1 MAVELSSTA
10 NIVCIYMSEY
20 AYPAR
25 ALSHEEEIKKSTF
38 IVHIAHT
45 PDVDSA
51 KAFITQINQQYPDA
65 RHNCWAYVAGA
76 PGGSHV
82 YGFSD
87 DGEPNGTAGK
97 PMLNVLQGSGLG
109 EICAVTTRYFGGIKL
124 GTGGLVRAYGGT
136 LNNALSQLETSI
148 KVPSVE
154 LIGDSDY
161 ALQGQI
167 EQCLNSKYQVL
178 NIAKEFGVGI
188 SWLIKI
194 DERQAD
200 TAIKDI
206 YDLSHG
212 TVELKI
218 KQ

>member
-1 MAVELSSTA
+1 
-10 NIVCIYMSEY
+10 MSEY
-20 AYPAR
+20 SYPSEP
-25 ALSHEEEIKKSTF
+25 LSYEEEIKKSTF
-38 IVHIAHT
+38 IVHVAHT
-45 PDVDSA
+45 PDISA
-51 KAFITQINQQYPDA
+51 AKDFIADINRRYPDA
-65 RHNCWAYVAGA
+65 RHNCWAHVAGA

-97 PMLNVLQGSGLG
+97 PMLDVLQGSGLG

-136 LNNALSQLETSI
+136 LNNALAQLVTQV
-148 KVPSVE
+148 KVPSVV

-161 ALQGQI
+161 ALQGVI
-167 EQCLNSKYQVL
+167 EQRLQTHYQVL
-178 NIAKEFGVGI
+178 DIEKQYDSAI
-188 SWLIKI
+188 RWQICI
-194 DERQAD
+194 DERQSDA
-200 TAIKDI
+200 AIKDI
-206 YDLSHG
+206 FDLSHG

>member
-1 MAVELSSTA
+1 
-10 NIVCIYMSEY
+10 MSEY
-20 AYPAR
+20 SYPSEP
-25 ALSHEEEIKKSTF
+25 LSYEEEIKKSTF
-38 IVHIAHT
+38 IVHVAHT
-45 PDVDSA
+45 PDISA
-51 KAFITQINQQYPDA
+51 AKDFIADINRRYPDA
-65 RHNCWAYVAGA
+65 RHNCWAHVAGA

-136 LNNALSQLETSI
+136 LNKALAQLVTQV
-148 KVPSVE
+148 KVPSVV

-161 ALQGQI
+161 ALQGVI
-167 EQCLNSKYQVL
+167 EQRLQTHYQVL
-178 NIAKEFGVGI
+178 DIEKQYDSAI
-188 SWLIKI
+188 RWQICI
-194 DERQAD
+194 DERQSDA
-200 TAIKDI
+200 AIKDI
-206 YDLSHG
+206 FDLSHG

>member
-1 MAVELSSTA
+1 
-10 NIVCIYMSEY
+10 MSEY
-20 AYPAR
+20 AYPAQS
-25 ALSHEEEIKKSTF
+25 LSYEEEIKKSTF
-38 IVHIAHT
+38 IVHLAHT
-45 PDVDSA
+45 PDVASA
-51 KAFITQINQQYPDA
+51 KAFIATINEQYPDA

-136 LNNALSQLETSI
+136 LNNALAQLQTQI
-148 KVPSVE
+148 KVPSVV
-154 LIGDSDY
+154 LTGDSDY

-167 EQCLNSKYQVL
+167 EQCLNSQYQVL
-178 NIAKEFGVGI
+178 AMDKEYGSHI
-188 SWLIKI
+188 SWQIRI
-194 DERQAD
+194 DARQAED
-200 TAIKDI
+200 AIKDI
-206 YDLSHG
+206 FDLSHG

>member
-1 MAVELSSTA
+1 
-10 NIVCIYMSEY
+10 MSEY
-20 AYPAR
+20 SYPSEP
-25 ALSHEEEIKKSTF
+25 LSYEEEIKKSTF
-38 IVHIAHT
+38 IVHVAHT
-45 PDVDSA
+45 PDISA
-51 KAFITQINQQYPDA
+51 AKDFIADINRRYPDA
-65 RHNCWAYVAGA
+65 RHNCWAHVAGV

-136 LNNALSQLETSI
+136 LNNALAQLVTQV
-148 KVPSVE
+148 KVPSVV

-161 ALQGQI
+161 ALQGVI
-167 EQCLNSKYQVL
+167 EQRLQTHYQVL
-178 NIAKEFGVGI
+178 DIEKQYDSAI
-188 SWLIKI
+188 RWQICI
-194 DERQAD
+194 DERQSDA
-200 TAIKDI
+200 AIKDI
-206 YDLSHG
+206 FDLSHG

>member
-1 MAVELSSTA
+1 
-10 NIVCIYMSEY
+10 MSEY
-20 AYPAR
+20 SYPSEP
-25 ALSHEEEIKKSTF
+25 LSYEEEIKKSTF
-38 IVHIAHT
+38 IVHVTHT
-45 PDVDSA
+45 PDISA
-51 KAFITQINQQYPDA
+51 AKDFIADINRRYPDA
-65 RHNCWAYVAGA
+65 RHNCWAHVAGA

-136 LNNALSQLETSI
+136 LNNALAQLVTQV
-148 KVPSVE
+148 KVPSVV

-161 ALQGQI
+161 ALQGVI
-167 EQCLNSKYQVL
+167 EQRLQTHYQVL
-178 NIAKEFGVGI
+178 DIEKQYDSAI
-188 SWLIKI
+188 RWQICI
-194 DERQAD
+194 DERQSDA
-200 TAIKDI
+200 AIKDI
-206 YDLSHG
+206 FDLSHG

>member
-1 MAVELSSTA
+1 
-10 NIVCIYMSEY
+10 MSEY
-20 AYPAR
+20 SYPSEP
-25 ALSHEEEIKKSTF
+25 LSYEEEIKKSTF
-38 IVHIAHT
+38 IVHVAHT
-45 PDVDSA
+45 PDISA
-51 KAFITQINQQYPDA
+51 AKDFIADINRRYPDA
-65 RHNCWAYVAGA
+65 RHNCWAHVAGA

-82 YGFSD
+82 YGLSD

-136 LNNALSQLETSI
+136 LNNALAQLVTQV
-148 KVPSVE
+148 KVPSVV

-161 ALQGQI
+161 ALQGVI
-167 EQCLNSKYQVL
+167 EQRLQTHYQVL
-178 NIAKEFGVGI
+178 DIEKQYDSAI
-188 SWLIKI
+188 RWQICI
-194 DERQAD
+194 DERQSDA
-200 TAIKDI
+200 AIKDI
-206 YDLSHG
+206 FDLSHG